1 MENNIA
7 RFTNISNLNNLEKKF
22 FILPNK
28 IIYLIKDNTLLK
40 PKKQRNNFDNL
51 KLNIININNLEIKL
65 LELMKRF
72 VERVFSSKKNLYQ
85 FS

>member
-40 PKKQRNNFDNL
+40 PKK
-51 KLNIININNLEIKL
+51 
-65 LELMKRF
+65 
-72 VERVFSSKKNLYQ
+72 
-85 FS
+85 